1 MVTYPRIYSKN
12 NSGEIRLFQVGTVHI
27 MKGSNKFSALALTI
41 TVFFKFFFRVKMI
54 KKNILISENWFLI
67 CKYCMW
73 CDCFL
78 SLVSLFA
85 VTSNVFASF
94 FKMILHLDTAC

>member
-41 TVFFKFFFRVKMI
+41 TVF
-54 KKNILISENWFLI
+54 
-67 CKYCMW
+67 
-73 CDCFL
+73 
-78 SLVSLFA
+78 
-85 VTSNVFASF
+85 
-94 FKMILHLDTAC
+94 